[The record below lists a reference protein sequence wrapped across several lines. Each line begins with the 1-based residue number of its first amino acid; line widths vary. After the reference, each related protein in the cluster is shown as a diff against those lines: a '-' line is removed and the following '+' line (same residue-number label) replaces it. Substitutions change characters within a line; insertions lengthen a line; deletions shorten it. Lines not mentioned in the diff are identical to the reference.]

1 MKILPQLI
9 FVIILAYTKNAG
21 PRHRTFI
28 GIFAIFLAIYERTKN
43 SLGKSR
49 TLWQE
54 VEEG

>member
-54 VEEG
+54 AEEG